1 LNQQPQIH
9 HAMKYQQFTVVPMP
23 DDPEDTRTE
32 AQLKS
37 KLSTDFWKEH
47 AKTVRELCEKMHL
60 TFVGSSDHQL
70 LTRPKGYAKIPFFG
84 RDNATGT
91 ESRFE
96 LLVKL

>member
-1 LNQQPQIH
+1 
-9 HAMKYQQFTVVPMP
+9 MKHQQFTVVPML

-32 AQLKS
+32 AQLKAKFS
-37 KLSTDFWKEH
+37 KDYFSTH
-47 AKTVRELCEKMHL
+47 AKTVRGLCEKMQL

-84 RDNATGT
+84 RDEATGT